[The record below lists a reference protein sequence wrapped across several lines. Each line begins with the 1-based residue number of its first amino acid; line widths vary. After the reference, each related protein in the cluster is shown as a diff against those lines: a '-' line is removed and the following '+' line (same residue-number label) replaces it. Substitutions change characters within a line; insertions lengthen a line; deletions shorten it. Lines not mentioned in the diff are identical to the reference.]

1 MKSRML
7 LVDHLTSVT
16 TANRVDLLQHSLI
29 INLNDIHLRR
39 PSISSDSSECH
50 ISKSGNLRTD

>member
-7 LVDHLTSVT
+7 DHLTSVT

-50 ISKSGNLRTD
+50 ISKLESGNLRTD